1 MKNKIKYLKSGY
13 LDMTDIIEN
22 KYPFCF
28 IVGAR
33 GTGKTFGALD
43 YVYTRPDLKFVF
55 MRRTQEQC
63 NTVSR
68 QDFSPFKAVEA
79 YHNNERLIACRSAGK
94 NMGKYGDIILN
105 EEGEETGFD
114 TQGYAVALSTVAN
127 MRGFDMSD
135 MPSSNRVWGEYLY
148 QNGYRRFIIPDSCPD
163 CYTVKDFCKEHPRG
177 KYILATGTHVIC
189 VVNGNYYDSWD
200 SGNEVPIY
208 YWRKENNYV

>member
-1 MKNKIKYLKSGY
+1 M
-13 LDMTDIIEN
+13 
-22 KYPFCF
+22 
-28 IVGAR
+28 
-33 GTGKTFGALD
+33 
-43 YVYTRPDLKFVF
+43 YVYFNNNPARALVGDCTIRAISKALNQSWQDTYSDLAMF
-55 MRRTQEQC
+55 
-63 NTVSR
+63 
-68 QDFSPFKAVEA
+68 
-79 YHNNERLIACRSAGK
+79 
-94 NMGKYGDIILN
+94 
-105 EEGEETGFD
+105 
-114 TQGYAVALSTVAN
+114 
-127 MRGFDMSD
+127 GFDMSD